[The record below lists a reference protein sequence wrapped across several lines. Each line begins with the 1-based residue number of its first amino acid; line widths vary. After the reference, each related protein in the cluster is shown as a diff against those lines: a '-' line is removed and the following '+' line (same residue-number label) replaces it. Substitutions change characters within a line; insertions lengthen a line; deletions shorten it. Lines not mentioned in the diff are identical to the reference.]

1 MSSSRRRFLVI
12 GLDGGTFDLLD
23 PLMQAGELPFLR
35 SLTERGVR
43 APLES
48 VYPPKTI
55 PAWYSFATG
64 KDPGGLGIFGFTQ
77 PDGIP
82 GKSRLVQTFRPHEA
96 MWDFLSRKGI
106 RVGVLNFPLHSGYP
120 INGFVIPGMLN
131 EDPVSYPA
139 NLKGELEEELGA
151 PYPIELPPYR
161 TFERTQWME
170 LATKDVAHR
179 GRAAAILAERERPE
193 FLFVLFRE
201 TDRVEHQH
209 WAELARPVAQIPPD
223 LLQFWRTVDAACHAI
238 DAAFR
243 AGGSPVI
250 TLVVSD
256 HGHGRA
262 ESDFF
267 TNRWLVENGFLV
279 FRDRRESIRRQS
291 LSRLAFVMQRFPR
304 AQKVL
309 EPIADL
315 LRGGPLREKVGSYI
329 TGASTFEAVAHRID
343 WERTVAYSYPVPEGI
358 YLNFRNPRLTPDR
371 TAQVIQEI
379 RAKLESYSDAHIEVL
394 DPTQIYHGTNLTDA
408 PSLFVRIDGLGT
420 DPRMDFSYPQPLLRE
435 RPTFFY
441 GTGTHRMLG
450 ILIAAGDGVLP
461 QRWTEPLSLLD
472 VAPTVLEGMGVS
484 IPKGM
489 SGRSFAPRFGSAV

>member
-1 MSSSRRRFLVI
+1 MSSARRRFLVI

-23 PLMQAGELPFLR
+23 PLMRAGELPFLR

-64 KDPGGLGIFGFTQ
+64 QDPGGLGIFGFTQ
-77 PDGIP
+77 PDAIP
-82 GKSRLVQTFRPHEA
+82 GKSKLVQTFRPHEA
-96 MWDFLSRKGI
+96 IWDFLSRNGV

-120 INGFVIPGMLN
+120 LNGFVIPGMLN

-139 NLKGELEEELGA
+139 TLKGELEEELGA
-151 PYPIELPPYR
+151 PYPNELPPYR
-161 TFERTQWME
+161 TFERASWME
-170 LATKDVAHR
+170 LATRDVAHR

-209 WAELARPVAQIPPD
+209 WGELSRPVEAIPTD
-223 LLQFWRTVDAACHAI
+223 LRQFWRTVDAACHAI
-238 DAAFR
+238 DTAFR
-243 AGGSPVI
+243 AGGSPAL

-267 TNRWLVENGFLV
+267 TNRWLAANGFLH
-279 FRDRRESIRRQS
+279 FRNERESLRRQS
-291 LSRLAFVMQRFPR
+291 LSRLAFVVQRFPR
-304 AQKVL
+304 IEKL
-309 EPIADL
+309 IEPIADI
-315 LRGGPLREKVGSYI
+315 LRGGPVREKFGSYI
-329 TGASTFEAVAHRID
+329 TGASSFEAVAQRID
-343 WERTVAYSYPVPEGI
+343 WERTLAYSYPVPEGI
-358 YLNFRNPRLTPDR
+358 YLNLRNPSLTPHRAAEVLQD
-371 TAQVIQEI
+371 I
-379 RAKLESYSDAHIEVL
+379 RGKLEAYPDARIEVL
-394 DPTQIYHGTNLTDA
+394 DPQQIYQGKNLASA
-408 PSLFVRIDGLGT
+408 PSLFVRIDGLRT

-461 QRWTEPLSLLD
+461 QRLTEPLSLLD
-472 VAPTVLEGMGVS
+472 VAPTVLEGMGVAV
-484 IPKGM
+484 PKRM
-489 SGRSFAPRFGSAV
+489 SGRSFARRIGSAA